1 MNEFKNWISLLKEN
15 GLLCDVYCEKVDNA
29 NSKLAL
35 VRCCLDANGIN
46 FLQEMQAK
54 GMGLAYETILT
65 EFKSYINGRYI
76 AEFKNEKSNGYTSS
90 IFCCYFE
97 SDTIEV
103 TTTLISL
110 LGCKSKVKIAN
121 NDFVRIYADK
131 NCELDIICPSS
142 SRCIVEYWHGAKI
155 SVIDNNDKVELIE
168 R

>member
-1 MNEFKNWISLLKEN
+1 MLFKDWINEVIESGN
-15 GLLCDVYCEKVDNA
+15 LCSHYTEKVQDA
-29 NSKLAL
+29 ASKKRLMDL
-35 VRCCLDANGIN
+35 VLDANGVSY
-46 FLQEMQAK
+46 LQEMQAK

-76 AEFKNEKSNGYTSS
+76 AEFKNEKENGYSSS

-103 TTTLISL
+103 TTTLVSL

-155 SVIDNNDKVELIE
+155 SVIDNSDKVELIE